1 MFLYIFYDIMSYIN
15 LWILNEPLV
24 KMDEMSG
31 KCSMDGETRSGRSL
45 ADRAQ

>member
-15 LWILNEPLV
+15 VWILNEPLV

-31 KCSMDGETRSGRSL
+31 TCSMDEETRSGRSL